1 MNKTALCGIL
11 LCLAGSAC
19 ADTGGRLLATGGVTN
34 IEGSAGGGIVPWAVL
49 SGYGT
54 RDEWGGDAFATRV
67 DKAKAKAILLQIP
80 DARYAEVARILH
92 KEVSPIEAQGQGE
105 IGVICAGTSDLPVAE
120 EAAVVA
126 ELLGN
131 KVRRITDVGV
141 AGVHR
146 LLRHADALQS
156 CRVLVWWPAWRA
168 PCPRW

>member
-67 DKAKAKAILLQIP
+67 RL
-80 DARYAEVARILH
+80 ARRWH
-92 KEVSPIEAQGQGE
+92 STTGW
-105 IGVICAGTSDLPVAE
+105 
-120 EAAVVA
+120 
-126 ELLGN
+126 
-131 KVRRITDVGV
+131 
-141 AGVHR
+141 
-146 LLRHADALQS
+146 S
-156 CRVLVWWPAWRA
+156 CRWRA
-168 PCPRW
+168 SGWTWMR